1 MSDNFNLKQ
10 FLLENKL
17 AAPIK
22 MHESSER
29 VQEVYDDLI
38 ETISEIAKTL
48 SDDEAYELHEKLKK
62 FFNGGIVN
70 ELERDD
76 RTGLYVT
83 GRTIED
89 NTRIGKMAEETGLHG
104 EWNAREGY
112 WFFQEDEEMYDALE
126 KVIQDGLD
134 EYQINARIEGIF

>member
-17 AAPIK
+17 AAPSE
-22 MHESSER
+22 MHEGSER
-29 VQEVYDDLI
+29 VQEVYDKII
-38 ETISEIAKTL
+38 ETINKIAKTL

-62 FFNGGIVN
+62 FFTGGVVN
-70 ELERDD
+70 ELEKDT

-83 GRTIED
+83 GRTTED
-89 NTRIGKMAEETGLHG
+89 NTRIGKMAEEMGLHG

-126 KVIQDGLD
+126 KIIQDGLD
-134 EYQINARIEGIF
+134 EYDINARIEGIF